1 MGNKGT
7 NKTNRKLN
15 SFLSFGVFLIIL
27 ILLNVAGSFVFKRF
41 DLTTDH
47 RYSLNNFSKKQLT
60 ELEDI
65 IFLRVYLDGDLPA
78 GFKQLQNSTKEI
90 LDEMRVYAGDKL
102 QYEFIDPSKSS
113 DAKIRQNIYKELTR
127 KGLKYSNLTSRD
139 GDKTSEQIVFPG
151 AILAYREKEY
161 PIQLLKNTM
170 GTDPTVMLNNS
181 IQQLEYEISSAI
193 KKAMN
198 TIPKKIAFIKGHGEA
213 SKMELQSISRSLGEF
228 YQYKDVTINGQVN
241 ALSGYHA
248 AIIVGPDSMISE
260 KDKYVLDQFV
270 MNGGKTMWFI
280 ENAQV
285 NIDSLHKNSISLG
298 LAVNNNLND
307 QLFKYGARVNSDFVM
322 DIQSLPIPM
331 ITGRI
336 GDQPKQELFPWYY
349 FPLIF
354 SSVKHPITNNLDAIA
369 SNFIGTIDTVGGKGI
384 KKTPLLFTSKY
395 SKVTNAPTRVAYNIL
410 RDPPDERRFNK
421 GAQMVGVL
429 LEGEFESVFKNRIS
443 DKISTNPEFKFKG
456 ESEFNKMIVIS
467 DADIIKNEV
476 KANGNEFY
484 ELGYYKYTNRNY
496 GNKEF
501 ILNSINYLLDDDNL
515 IFSRV
520 KEFKLRILNSQRV
533 TKEKQKWQI
542 FNTAIPI
549 AFIILIGAIV
559 GYLRRKKYTSH

>member
-1 MGNKGT
+1 MSNNNT
-7 NKTNRKLN
+7 NKTNRRLN
-15 SFLSFGVFLIIL
+15 SFLSFGIFLIIL
-27 ILLNVAGSFVFKRF
+27 VLLNVAGSFVFKRF

-47 RYSLNNFSKKQLT
+47 RYSLNEFSKKQLS
-60 ELEDI
+60 ELDDI
-65 IFLRVYLDGDLPA
+65 VFLRIYLDGDLPA

-90 LDEMRVYAGDKL
+90 LDEMRVYAGNNL
-102 QYEFIDPSKSS
+102 QYEFIDPSKSP
-113 DAKIRQNIYKELTR
+113 DQKIRQNIYKELSR

-139 GDKTSEQIVFPG
+139 GDKTSEQIIFPG
-151 AILAYREKEY
+151 AILAYREQEY

-170 GTDPTVMLNNS
+170 GTDPNVMLNNS

-198 TIPKKIAFIKGHGEA
+198 LVPKKIAFIKGHGEA
-213 SKMELQSISRSLGEF
+213 SKMELQSISRSFGEF
-228 YQYKDVTINGQVN
+228 YQYSDVTINGQVN

-248 AIIVGPDSMISE
+248 AIIVGPDSAISE

-280 ENAQV
+280 ENAQI
-285 NIDSLHKNSISLG
+285 NTDSLQKNGISLG
-298 LAVNNNLND
+298 LAVDNNLND

-322 DIQSLPIPM
+322 DIQSLPRSVV
-331 ITGRI
+331 TGYI
-336 GDQPKQELFPWYY
+336 GDQPKLELISWYY

-369 SNFIGTIDTVGGKGI
+369 TSYIGSIDTVGGKGI

-395 SKVTNAPTRVAYNIL
+395 SKVTNVPTRVALNIL

-429 LEGEFESVFKNRIS
+429 LEGKFESVFKNRIS
-443 DKISTNPEFKFKG
+443 DKIATNPEFKFK
-456 ESEFNKMIVIS
+456 ESSEFNKMIVVS
-467 DADIIKNEV
+467 DADIIKNTV
-476 KANGNEFY
+476 NANGSEFY
-484 ELGYYKYTNRNY
+484 PLGYYRYTKRVY
-496 GNKEF
+496 GNTEF

-520 KEFKLRILNSQRV
+520 KEFKLRMLNTQLIA
-533 TKEKQKWQI
+533 KEKKKWQI

-549 AFIILIGAIV
+549 SFIILIGAIV
-559 GYLRRKKYTSH
+559 GYLRRKKYSSH